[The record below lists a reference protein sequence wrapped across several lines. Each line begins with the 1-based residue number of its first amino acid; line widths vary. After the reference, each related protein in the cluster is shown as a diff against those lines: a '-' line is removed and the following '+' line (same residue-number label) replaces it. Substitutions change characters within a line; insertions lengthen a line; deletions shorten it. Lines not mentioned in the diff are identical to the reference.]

1 METPTPEIPN
11 ETPLETP
18 GDELTE
24 ALVEVGKAPASRDR
38 AERFYDRIRG
48 NIARYLEKRG
58 GGKVEKTAEYLLL
71 VPDVFMLLW
80 RLVTDSRVNSKNKV
94 LLGSAMA
101 YYFFPLDFV
110 PDIVPGLGFL
120 DDLVFAVYVLN
131 RMLVDTDPAIAREHW
146 SGDEDVLSVIRRV
159 LGAADT
165 LVSKDF
171 LGYVK
176 KFVKR

>member
-1 METPTPEIPN
+1 METPNP
-11 ETPLETP
+11 ETPPETP
-18 GDELTE
+18 DDELTE
-24 ALVEVGKAPASRDR
+24 ALVEVGEVPASRDR
-38 AERFYDRIRG
+38 AQRFYDRIRG
-48 NIARYLEKRG
+48 SIARYLEKRG
-58 GGKVEKTAEYLLL
+58 GKVEQTAEYLLL

-110 PDIVPGLGFL
+110 PDIIPGLGFL

-176 KFVKR
+176 KFVKRG

>member
-1 METPTPEIPN
+1 MDTPETPP
-11 ETPLETP
+11 
-18 GDELTE
+18 DELTE
-24 ALVEVGKAPASRDR
+24 ALVEVGAIVPTSDR
-38 AERFYDRIRG
+38 AQRFYDRIRAS
-48 NIARYLEKRG
+48 IARYVEKKG
-58 GGKVEKTAEYLLL
+58 GAVEKTAEYVLL

-80 RLVTDSRVNSKNKV
+80 RLVTDSRVSGKNKV
-94 LLGSAMA
+94 LLGSAVA

-110 PDIVPGLGFL
+110 PDIIPGLGFL

-176 KFVKR
+176 KFVKRG

>member
-1 METPTPEIPN
+1 MDTPETPP
-11 ETPLETP
+11 
-18 GDELTE
+18 DELTE
-24 ALVEVGKAPASRDR
+24 ALVEVGAIVPAPDR
-38 AERFYDRIRG
+38 AQRFYDRIRAS
-48 NIARYLEKRG
+48 IARYVEKKG
-58 GGKVEKTAEYLLL
+58 AAVEKTAEYVLL

-80 RLVTDSRVNSKNKV
+80 RLVTDARVSGKNKV
-94 LLGSAMA
+94 LLGSAVA

-110 PDIVPGLGFL
+110 PDIIPGLGFL

-131 RMLVDTDPAIAREHW
+131 RILLDTDPALLRHHW

-176 KFVKR
+176 KFVKRE

>member
-1 METPTPEIPN
+1 M
-11 ETPLETP
+11 ETP
-18 GDELTE
+18 GDDLTE
-24 ALVEVGKAPASRDR
+24 ALVEVGHDVPPSDR
-38 AERFYDRIRG
+38 AQRFYDRIRAS
-48 NIARYLEKRG
+48 IARYVEKK
-58 GGKVEKTAEYLLL
+58 GGKAEKTAEYVLL
-71 VPDVFMLLW
+71 VPDIFMLLW
-80 RLVTDSRVNSKNKV
+80 RLATDARVSGKNKV
-94 LLGSAMA
+94 LLGSAVA

-110 PDIVPGLGFL
+110 PDIIPGLGFL

-131 RMLVDTDPAIAREHW
+131 RMLLDTDPAILRQHW

-159 LGAADT
+159 LGAAET